1 MANESKGLE
10 QAVLNALRTVKDPD
24 LNKDIVTLNFIKDLK
39 IDDGNVS
46 FAIELTTPAC
56 PVKKEMEQ
64 WARDAVMGVS
74 GVREVQIR
82 MTSSVSRGTAAA
94 GKQGIPGVKNIVA
107 VGSGKGGVGKST
119 VTVNLAVALAQ
130 AGASVGLLDADIYG
144 PNIPLMMGIEGR
156 PHAIDD
162 RIQTLS
168 NYGVRVMSMGFLT
181 SDDTPLIWRGPML
194 HSVIQQFLHQVDWG
208 ELDYLLIDL
217 PPGTGDVQLSLT
229 QTVPLM
235 GAVIVSTPQDVALQ
249 DARKAI
255 MMFRQVRVEIL
266 GIVENMSY
274 FQCPKCNERTPIFS
288 HGGGAATAAKYDVPF
303 LGEVPLDVAL
313 REGGRC
319 RQAHCGWGSQIAR
332 SPGFRSDR
340 GKNRGTG
347 QHCKPEQ
354 LEYDDHRIVEILII
368 HPGGLGDVVLSLPA
382 VASLRNAFP
391 AARVTVAGNVDH
403 LVPVLSG
410 YAERVLSLSALPLHH
425 LYGPGSV
432 PESVVR
438 FWRSYDRIVSWTGG
452 GDREFTR
459 KFKEI
464 HPNVIIA
471 SWKPAPGEAK
481 HVSQLF
487 VDSLAY

>member
-1 MANESKGLE
+1 MADDNKALE

-24 LNKDIVTLNFIKDLK
+24 LNKDIVALNFIKDLE
-39 IDDGNVS
+39 IDDGKVS

-56 PVKKEMEQ
+56 PVRKEMEQ
-64 WARDAVMGVS
+64 WARDAVMRVN
-74 GVREVQIR
+74 GVRDVQIR

-130 AGASVGLLDADIYG
+130 AGAAVGLLDADIYG

-156 PHAIDD
+156 PHAIED

-303 LGEVPLDVAL
+303 LGEVPLNVAL
-313 REGGRC
+313 REGGDTGKPIVAADPHSPVA
-319 RQAHCGWGSQIAR
+319 QAFAQI
-332 SPGFRSDR
+332 
-340 GKNRGTG
+340 
-347 QHCKPEQ
+347 
-354 LEYDDHRIVEILII
+354 
-368 HPGGLGDVVLSLPA
+368 
-382 VASLRNAFP
+382 
-391 AARVTVAGNVDH
+391 
-403 LVPVLSG
+403 
-410 YAERVLSLSALPLHH
+410 AERVAAQ
-425 LYGPGSV
+425 
-432 PESVVR
+432 
-438 FWRSYDRIVSWTGG
+438 VSIANLTHSN
-452 GDREFTR
+452 TM
-459 KFKEI
+459 
-464 HPNVIIA
+464 II
-471 SWKPAPGEAK
+471 E
-481 HVSQLF
+481 
-487 VDSLAY
+487 

>member
-1 MANESKGLE
+1 MANNNQSLE
-10 QAVLNALRTVKDPD
+10 RAVLNALRTVKDPD
-24 LNKDIVTLNFIKDLK
+24 LNKDIVTLNFIKDLE
-39 IDDGNVS
+39 INEGNVS

-82 MTSSVSRGTAAA
+82 MTSSVSRSTAAA

-107 VGSGKGGVGKST
+107 IGSGKGGVGKST

-156 PHAIDD
+156 PHALDD
-162 RIQTLS
+162 RIQPLS

-229 QTVPLM
+229 QTVPLI

-255 MMFRQVRVEIL
+255 MMFRQVKVEIL

-274 FQCPKCNERTPIFS
+274 FQCPKCNERTSIFS

-313 REGGRC
+313 REGGDAGKPIVAADPKSLVA
-319 RQAHCGWGSQIAR
+319 QAFAQIAER
-332 SPGFRSDR
+332 IAAQVSIANLNSP
-340 GKNRGTG
+340 
-347 QHCKPEQ
+347 KPM
-354 LEYDDHRIVEILII
+354 II
-368 HPGGLGDVVLSLPA
+368 
-382 VASLRNAFP
+382 
-391 AARVTVAGNVDH
+391 
-403 LVPVLSG
+403 
-410 YAERVLSLSALPLHH
+410 E
-425 LYGPGSV
+425 
-432 PESVVR
+432 
-438 FWRSYDRIVSWTGG
+438 
-452 GDREFTR
+452 
-459 KFKEI
+459 
-464 HPNVIIA
+464 
-471 SWKPAPGEAK
+471 
-481 HVSQLF
+481 
-487 VDSLAY
+487 